1 MGQQLLN
8 WWRSYKYLGSHKQKF
23 PALQIAIRN
32 GGSCFKQRLSSDCK
46 SEKTRQQ
53 NICLS
58 EGDYC
63 LALRSY
69 HCMCTGQKGG
79 EVLVLA
85 SSSAGHADPL
95 VSQFAVAFKPV
106 GPVDSK
112 KHSFYYSPAHNY
124 KYETVKVT
132 KIKV

>member
-1 MGQQLLN
+1 
-8 WWRSYKYLGSHKQKF
+8 
-23 PALQIAIRN
+23 
-32 GGSCFKQRLSSDCK
+32 
-46 SEKTRQQ
+46 
-53 NICLS
+53 
-58 EGDYC
+58 
-63 LALRSY
+63 
-69 HCMCTGQKGG
+69 MCTGQKGG

-85 SSSAGHADPL
+85 SSSAGHADPS

-112 KHSFYYSPAHNY
+112 KHSFYYNAAHNY